1 MNLDRIIKSKR
12 IEAIDW
18 MKGLCIISIV
28 LLHVEDGIFPMWLNN
43 VIGMFMITGFYVT
56 SGWVHGLKYEDT
68 VDIRVFAKKR
78 LKSLGVPYFWFT
90 LILLLVDAIFVLL
103 GHYDLNILL
112 RDGYKSIVLRG
123 IGTLWF
129 LPVLFFGELAFIFFK
144 SKGLNMVGLIM
155 GLAVDLII
163 SFVIVQVEHGIS
175 DTMSSIIKAPLLVV
189 KNSATALFVITSTYY
204 VSKSCVNKTMG
215 KMNLPTG
222 LLIFIISFICIYFNV
237 SSLFSGSLFISSFV
251 SLILSWLEPLGIL
264 ILLSHIKR
272 NNIMLR
278 YLNYWGRNSIIL
290 MTIHYSILMELCIF
304 VCNKALGLP
313 MYGITSWVYFMLIMA
328 LQYPLTELI
337 NKKCKFLIGR

>member
-1 MNLDRIIKSKR
+1 MKSLR
-12 IEAIDW
+12 VEAIDW

-28 LLHVEDGIFPMWLNN
+28 LLHVEDGIFPMWLNT

-56 SGWVHGLKYEDT
+56 SGWVHGLKYEKP
-68 VDIRVFAKKR
+68 VNLKVFLRKR

-90 LILLLVDAIFVLL
+90 LILLFVDVFFILL
-103 GHYDLNILL
+103 GHYDFNIFL
-112 RDGYKSIVLRG
+112 RDVYKSLVLRG

-129 LPVLFFGELAFIFFK
+129 LPVLFLGELAFMLFK
-144 SKGLNMVGLIM
+144 SKKLNMAGLIVGLVVNSV
-155 GLAVDLII
+155 L

-222 LLIFIISFICIYFNV
+222 LLLFIISFICIYFNV

-313 MYGITSWVYFMLIMA
+313 MYGITSWVCFMLIMA